1 MQVKRY
7 ERHSRIVQWNPRMTE
22 SNNRILSCPVKFPIL
37 QSNRISVNKTNL
49 HCMAHQMPIVIL
61 LFIANSDF
69 NLLSDIEKLLLQ
81 QEKQGSRCP
90 LIRFLH
96 DGSLL
101 HDFATPKFQM
111 TNYFWTYQESQ
122 YMYRIPKKQINGSI
136 IPYHSNIKLNKC
148 IYLFQLVF
156 NKKKPKNPELILYF
170 SC

>member
-7 ERHSRIVQWNPRMTE
+7 ERHSRIVQWNHRMTE

-101 HDFATPKFQM
+101 HRNSRWPTY
-111 TNYFWTYQESQ
+111 YFWTYQESQ
-122 YMYRIPKKQINGSI
+122 YMCRIPKKQINGSI

-148 IYLFQLVF
+148 I
-156 NKKKPKNPELILYF
+156 
-170 SC
+170 

>member
-1 MQVKRY
+1 
-7 ERHSRIVQWNPRMTE
+7 MTE

-81 QEKQGSRCP
+81 QEKQR
-90 LIRFLH
+90 L
-96 DGSLL
+96 SLSTYTVSPWWK
-101 HDFATPKFQM
+101 FATPKFQM

-156 NKKKPKNPELILYF
+156 NKKNPKNPELILYF

>member
-1 MQVKRY
+1 
-7 ERHSRIVQWNPRMTE
+7 MTE

-101 HDFATPKFQM
+101 HRNSRRPTTFEHIKRVSTCIG
-111 TNYFWTYQESQ
+111 YQRNRLMGQ
-122 YMYRIPKKQINGSI
+122 LFYITQI
-136 IPYHSNIKLNKC
+136 LN
-148 IYLFQLVF
+148 
-156 NKKKPKNPELILYF
+156 
-170 SC
+170 